1 MAMAGLASTRGRS
14 QEDRRKD
21 RVTIVHAQSQTTFV
35 VAAGFIA
42 AAVIAGALGRD
53 GDHWL
58 ALHLFLLGG
67 VLTTIS
73 GATLLLGVPWCSS
86 PAPHTWAVRTQQ
98 ILLGAGVVLLA
109 FARERSWPSVWP
121 MIAGT
126 AVLISLAML
135 IVLLIIVR
143 VTGPKDRFYPAM
155 DGYVAA
161 IVLGIL
167 GCYAGILM
175 AMRSLSSPS
184 YPWVRSAHFTTN
196 LLGLVGIIIATTLPY
211 MLATQARMKM
221 SKRATPLNVR
231 ASVAALTLATSVSG
245 LAMLFRHPAVAG
257 LGYIAYA
264 LALIYSM
271 TLYPVMGEKQIRWA
285 GWRIAHLAAGLAW
298 WLGCLVAMAVK
309 ALGGDPVPE
318 TVLLVLVI
326 GGFAQILVGSL
337 AYFAPVLR
345 GGGQKGLSTGFRT
358 TRSLPGFIAANVAVV
373 GVMFRLG
380 WVIALAIG
388 FWFLDGAVRAVVLA
402 VSDPNKDDPA
412 ATETRDAAA
421 IS

>member
-1 MAMAGLASTRGRS
+1 MLTSGLASTRGRS

-35 VAAGFIA
+35 VAAGFII
-42 AAVIAGALGRD
+42 AAVLAGALSHKA
-53 GDHWL
+53 DHWL
-58 ALHLFLLGG
+58 PVHLFLLGG

-86 PAPHTWAVRTQQ
+86 PAPHTWIVRTQQ
-98 ILLGAGVVLLA
+98 MLLGCGVILLA
-109 FARERSWPSVWP
+109 FAREHSWPHVWL

-126 AVLISLAML
+126 AVLVSLAML
-135 IVLLIIVR
+135 IVLLITVR

-155 DGYVAA
+155 DGYVVA
-161 IVLGIL
+161 IILGIL

-175 AMRSLSSPS
+175 AISSIS
-184 YPWVRSAHFTTN
+184 GANYAWVRSAHYSTN
-196 LLGLVGIIIATTLPY
+196 LLGLVGLIIATTLPY

-221 SKRATPLNVR
+221 SKRATALNVR
-231 ASVAALTLATSVSG
+231 ASIAALSVATLLAG
-245 LAMLFRHPAVAG
+245 LGMLFEHPAVAG
-257 LGYIAYA
+257 VGYVIYA

-309 ALGGDPVPE
+309 AFGGKPIPE
-318 TVLLVLVI
+318 TVLLVLVV
-326 GGFAQILVGSL
+326 GAFAQILVGSL

-358 TRSLPGFIAANVAVV
+358 TRSLPGFIAANIAVL
-373 GVMFRLG
+373 GVIFHSG
-380 WVIALAIG
+380 WVIAVSIG

-402 VSDPNKDDPA
+402 VSDLDKQDTAPTEAAAPA
-412 ATETRDAAA
+412 AD
-421 IS
+421 